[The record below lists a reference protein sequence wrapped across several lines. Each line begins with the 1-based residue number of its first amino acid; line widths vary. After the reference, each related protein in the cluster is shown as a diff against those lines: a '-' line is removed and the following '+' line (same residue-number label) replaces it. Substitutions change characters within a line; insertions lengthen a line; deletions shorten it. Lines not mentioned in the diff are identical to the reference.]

1 MITNITLTNKIN
13 KGIITIA
20 VNDGSKPAAIG
31 ISNGSNSWTVD
42 MPIGGTV
49 D

>member
-20 VNDGSKPAAIG
+20 VNDGSKPVAINLT
-31 ISNGSNSWTVD
+31 NGSNS
-42 MPIGGTV
+42 
-49 D
+49 